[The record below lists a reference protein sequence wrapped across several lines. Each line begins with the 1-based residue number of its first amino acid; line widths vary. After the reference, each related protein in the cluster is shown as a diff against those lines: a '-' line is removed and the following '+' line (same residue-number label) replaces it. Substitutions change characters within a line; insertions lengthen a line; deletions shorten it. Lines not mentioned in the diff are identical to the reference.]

1 MHLSL
6 RDQELNHTYI
16 EIAVY
21 KPHGNH
27 KPQIYIRYT
36 HTHTH
41 THTKPKIERK
51 ELEHNTKAS
60 HQITRE
66 DRKRKRN
73 E

>member
-1 MHLSL
+1 MVTTANQKSIL
-6 RDQELNHTYI
+6 D
-16 EIAVY
+16 
-21 KPHGNH
+21 
-27 KPQIYIRYT
+27 T

-41 THTKPKIERK
+41 THTHTQIERK

>member
-1 MHLSL
+1 MHLNL
-6 RDQELNHTYI
+6 RDQELNHTYV

-27 KPQIYIRYT
+27 KPKIYISYT
-36 HTHTH
+36 HTHIH
-41 THTKPKIERK
+41 TQIERK

-60 HQITRE
+60 HQITTE

>member
-1 MHLSL
+1 MV
-6 RDQELNHTYI
+6 TT
-16 EIAVY
+16 
-21 KPHGNH
+21 NH
-27 KPQIYIRYT
+27 KSILDT

-73 E
+73 EYKKSYKNKAKANKKIAKVCTFQ

>member
-1 MHLSL
+1 MHLNL
-6 RDQELNHTYI
+6 RDQELNHTYVG
-16 EIAVY
+16 IAVY

-27 KPQIYIRYT
+27 RKPKIYIRHT

-41 THTKPKIERK
+41 THTQIERK